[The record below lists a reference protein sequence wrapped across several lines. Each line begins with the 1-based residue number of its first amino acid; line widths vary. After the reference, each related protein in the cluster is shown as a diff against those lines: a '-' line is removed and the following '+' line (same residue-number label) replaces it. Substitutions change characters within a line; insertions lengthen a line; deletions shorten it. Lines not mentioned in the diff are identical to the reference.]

1 MENYKSI
8 GRKLRGLP
16 NNTIFK
22 QFPSIFS
29 FNIMTSEQET
39 LEETGLVYASDSN
52 PGISRKK
59 TGENYIYLDKK
70 GNKLSDEK
78 TLERIKKLV
87 LPPAWTE
94 VWIAEKRNAHLQATG
109 IDAAG
114 RKQYKYH
121 SDWASHRN
129 ETKYFRLLEFGS
141 KLPEFRK
148 NIMKDLRRKELDERK
163 VLAISVNM
171 MQKTLIRVGNE
182 SYKQLYGSYGL
193 TTLRDKHVKI
203 NGNSLRLSF
212 KGKKGVQ
219 HDIDISDKSLAR
231 LVKKC
236 RDIPGQELFQYYTA
250 EGDRKS
256 IDSGK
261 VNNYI
266 REISCCDFTAKDFR
280 TWAGTM
286 HTMKHLAEFDYP
298 DNATL
303 KKKIIV
309 TAIDQVAAKLGNT
322 RAICKKSYVF
332 PALLDEYENG
342 TLIPYLK
349 KLTKSTNLAGEKGLN
364 HDEKVLLSFLKAQK
378 KKKASAKSRK

>member
-1 MENYKSI
+1 
-8 GRKLRGLP
+8 
-16 NNTIFK
+16 
-22 QFPSIFS
+22 
-29 FNIMTSEQET
+29 MTSDQKT
-39 LEETGLVYASDSN
+39 LDETGLVYASDSN
-52 PGISRKK
+52 PGITRKTSGK
-59 TGENYIYLDKK
+59 NYIYHNRKGEKITDDTILD
-70 GNKLSDEK
+70 
-78 TLERIKKLV
+78 RIKKLV
-87 LPPAWTE
+87 LPPAWTN
-94 VWIAEKRNAHLQATG
+94 VWIAGKKNAHLQATG
-109 IDAAG
+109 TDAAG
-114 RKQYKYH
+114 RKQYRYH
-121 SDWASHRN
+121 NDWAKHRN

-141 KLPEFRK
+141 KLPDFRK
-148 NIMKDLRRKELDERK
+148 NISKDLRRKELDERK

-203 NGNSLRLSF
+203 NGNNIKLGF
-212 KGKKGVQ
+212 KGKKGVY
-219 HDIDISDKSLAR
+219 HEISLSDRNLAK

-250 EGDRKS
+250 EGERRS

-266 REISCCDFTAKDFR
+266 KEISCCDFTAKDFR

-286 HTMKHLAEFDYP
+286 QTMKCLAGYDYP
-298 DNATL
+298 DNVTL

-309 TAIDQVAAKLGNT
+309 SAIDQVAAKLGNT

-332 PALLDEYENG
+332 PGLLDEYESG
-342 TLIPYLK
+342 ELRPYLK
-349 KLTKSTNLAGEKGLN
+349 KLSKSQDLTGEKGLN

-378 KKKASAKSRK
+378 KKKAQGI